1 MSGQE
6 TVADLRRK
14 LREAELRESLD
25 SSTITIPCI
34 TTAPD
39 SLLGPTLTAEV
50 ELEGKRS
57 AGYWFSCNLEYL
69 LSAWK
74 KQCTADQTPE
84 DWRRVVEK
92 RLEEPQLTLQHYGGG
107 QLNTVCQVKVHIA
120 RDGYSVDTVV
130 QVHKS
135 ALTNLLLGTDLLP
148 KLGFSLL
155 ESEKQ
160 WRDCGFVF

>member
-25 SSTITIPCI
+25 SSTTTVPCI

-50 ELEGKRS
+50 ELEG
-57 AGYWFSCNLEYL
+57 SCVNALLDTGSPVTIASLEYL

-84 DWRRVVEK
+84 DWRRAVEK
-92 RLEEPQLTLQHYGGG
+92 RLEEPQLTLQH
-107 QLNTVCQVKVHIA
+107 
-120 RDGYSVDTVV
+120 
-130 QVHKS
+130 
-135 ALTNLLLGTDLLP
+135 
-148 KLGFSLL
+148 
-155 ESEKQ
+155 
-160 WRDCGFVF
+160 

>member
-6 TVADLRRK
+6 TVADLRCK

-25 SSTITIPCI
+25 SSTTTVPCI

-57 AGYWFSCNLEYL
+57 AGYWFSCSL

-84 DWRRVVEK
+84 DWRRAVEK
-92 RLEEPQLTLQHYGGG
+92 RLEEPQLTLQH
-107 QLNTVCQVKVHIA
+107 
-120 RDGYSVDTVV
+120 
-130 QVHKS
+130 
-135 ALTNLLLGTDLLP
+135 
-148 KLGFSLL
+148 
-155 ESEKQ
+155 
-160 WRDCGFVF
+160 